1 MRLGL
6 FSAVLAACSV
16 GIASAKTMVNAR
28 ALILATDTSG
38 NAITS
43 TLDAYGIRYDN
54 LVLPDSG
61 YILPSL
67 TNSDGSCKYGAIVI
81 FRQLFSTD
89 SKGNWV
95 SFIGTDQWTLLWT
108 YQQTCGVR
116 MIHLGVVPETWDF
129 SCNIISSTSATENNN
144 IYSNNDQFFLDTTVA
159 SAEFPWANLKNPT
172 NARFANTWHT
182 PGWCD
187 DSLLPSGMTSQNV
200 FLYSQPITVNTPA
213 SGTQATTNK
222 PALGVINRFSDGREH
237 MAFFTA
243 FAQWA
248 EASIYMNHIWIN
260 WAFRGIIPGRRAVF
274 LGLQIDDLLLPTAV
288 YAANYTYRI
297 TPSDVANHANWQP
310 LMNQKLASSNPGSEI
325 FLEFGFNGNGAF
337 IYDQGTLGLVANG
350 TCPVSVVYTA
360 AQPVTALEYVKPP
373 GTGNDLWPVNQTYNW
388 PDKCIFYD
396 PLAKMFSQN
405 NTGGTN
411 VNGVSDIF
419 ALVSHTFTH
428 EGENPITY
436 NDAVREI
443 QYNQQFQKKSF
454 FDQAKRFSSNG
465 IIPPAITGLHN
476 ADAIKAWM
484 DNGIKFVVGDNTRP
498 PLRNQQSDRWPVIS
512 TTADN
517 GYPGLVIIPRWASRI
532 YFNAD
537 GVASDLQEWL
547 DVSPSQATNSMTN
560 LLSIERATTAQYL
573 LGLYH
578 DPFMFHQAN
587 LRVWSDTG
595 VQINGVTTS
604 GTGPW
609 SLIQMWTES
618 ILNEFTQY
626 VNWPIRSFKHDD
638 LGADYLARMNRDLYS
653 GYTVNWIT
661 SDDMTTITG
670 FTVAVTNSSW
680 VGEVPVMIPGAVT
693 STGGARVEQ
702 IGTEPTILWVS
713 SFPTTY
719 TLKTPINIRGSKV
732 NVASSSQVLTTT
744 GPTLSLPTTSLVGSF
759 SVSAVLTGA
768 STLGASLSASL
779 SASAKASGATSSV
792 KSSSSASS
800 SASSAKTSSSS
811 ASSAKSTAT
820 SSSSVKASSSSSS
833 VKTSSGSSSASSS
846 GTKTSSVSGSATST
860 NPTSTS
866 STASASPTPDVS
878 VFLNSLCANST
889 NAANF
894 GNLCQ
899 LWSAFKTS
907 GTLTKRGV
915 FLEDV
920 AGNEME
926 LEGGHV
932 EAHEKRKKRG
942 IHQSHKR
949 GGRHH

>member
-6 FSAVLAACSV
+6 FSAILAACSV
-16 GIASAKTMVNAR
+16 GIASAKTIVNAR

-38 NAITS
+38 SAVTS
-43 TLDAYGIRYDN
+43 TLDAYGIKYDN
-54 LVLPDSG
+54 LVLSDSG
-61 YILPSL
+61 YVLPAL
-67 TNSDGSCKYGAIVI
+67 TNSDGSCKYGTIVI
-81 FRQLFSTD
+81 FRQLFSTN

-95 SFIGTDQWTLLWT
+95 SFIGTDQWTLLYA

-116 MIHLGVVPETWDF
+116 IVHLGVVPGPWDF
-129 SCNIISSTSATENNN
+129 ACSLISSTDGTENNN
-144 IYSNNDQFFLDTTVA
+144 IYANNDQFFLDTTVA
-159 SAEFPWANLKNPT
+159 DAEFPWANLKNPT

-200 FLYSQPITVNTPA
+200 FLYSQPITVKTPA

-237 MAFFTA
+237 MAFFTT

-274 LGLQIDDLLLPTAV
+274 LGLQVDDLLLPTAV

-297 TPSDVANHANWQP
+297 TIADVANHANWQN
-310 LMNQKLASSNPGSEI
+310 LINQKLASTNPGSDI

-337 IYDQGTLGLVANG
+337 IYDQGTLGLTANG
-350 TCPVSVVYTA
+350 SCPTSVVYTA
-360 AQPVTALEYVKPP
+360 VQPVTALEYMKPP
-373 GTGNDLWPVNQTYNW
+373 GTGNDLWPVSQTYNW

-396 PLAKMFSQN
+396 PVAKMFTQN
-405 NTGGTN
+405 NTGGTDI
-411 VNGVSDIF
+411 NGVSDIF

-443 QYNQQFQKKSF
+443 QYNQQFQKRSF

-484 DNGIKFVVGDNTRP
+484 ENGIKFVVGDNTRP
-498 PLRNQQSDRWPVIS
+498 PLRNQQSDRWPLIS
-512 TTADN
+512 TVADN
-517 GYPGLVIIPRWASRI
+517 GYAGLVIIPRWASRI
-532 YFNAD
+532 YFNTD
-537 GVASDLQEWL
+537 GVASVVQEWL
-547 DVSPSQATNSMTN
+547 DVSPTQATNSMTN

-587 LRVWSDTG
+587 LRVWPDTG
-595 VQINGVTTS
+595 VQINGVTSS
-604 GTGPW
+604 GSGPW
-609 SLIQMWTES
+609 SLIQMWTET

-638 LGADYLARMNRDLYS
+638 IGADYVARMNRDLYS
-653 GYTVNWIT
+653 GSTVNWIT

-670 FTVAVTNSSW
+670 FTVATTNSSW
-680 VGEVPVMIPGAVT
+680 VGEVPVMIPGPVT
-693 STGGARVEQ
+693 STSGARVEQ
-702 IGTEPTILWVS
+702 IGTEPPILWVS

-719 TLKTPINIRGSKV
+719 TLKTPVNIRGSKV
-732 NVASSSQVLTTT
+732 KVVSSTQILTTT
-744 GPTLSLPTTSLVGSF
+744 GPTLSLPTASLVGSF
-759 SVSAVLTGA
+759 PVSAVLTGA
-768 STLGASLSASL
+768 STLGASLNASMNASL
-779 SASAKASGATSSV
+779 TASAKVSGSGTTVQTSS
-792 KSSSSASS
+792 SP
-800 SASSAKTSSSS
+800 SSAKTSSSAKSSS
-811 ASSAKSTAT
+811 AST
-820 SSSSVKASSSSSS
+820 SSAVKTSSGSSSS
-833 VKTSSGSSSASSS
+833 VKTSS
-846 GTKTSSVSGSATST
+846 SVSGGSATLAK
-860 NPTSTS
+860 PTSTTS
-866 STASASPTPDVS
+866 ATASASPTPDVS
-878 VFLNSLCANST
+878 LFLNSLCANST

-899 LWSAFKTS
+899 LWSAFKSS
-907 GTLTKRGV
+907 GTLRKRGG

-920 AGNEME
+920 AGSGME
-926 LEGGHV
+926 QLGGSHGEV
-932 EAHEKRKKRG
+932 HEKRKKRG